1 MSESIADR
9 FITTMARINS
19 LDAHTG
25 NEEPMRHQVRMLK
38 HECEQI
44 IDDAIR
50 SAWRIANHAH
60 CLPKEAKA
68 ACDEAVKAAATTAR
82 S

>member
-1 MSESIADR
+1 MSDSIADR
-9 FITTMARINS
+9 FIVTMARIRE

-38 HECEQI
+38 HECEEI
-44 IDDAIR
+44 IDSAIR

-60 CLPKEAKA
+60 GLPKDAKEAR
-68 ACDEAVKAAATTAR
+68 DEAVKAATTKDPA
-82 S
+82 